1 MTDAAI
7 DSMVRLANQERLAG
21 EQAHGYSRPPI
32 SGGSRCRTYAC
43 LPSLFALCAALL
55 SGSQAAADDPFYK
68 GKRLSLIINFAAGGP
83 TDIEGRLL
91 AKHLAKHIDGHP
103 GVLVQNM
110 DGAGGMIGAGY
121 LGEVA
126 PKDGTTLGYF
136 TGSAWRYANN
146 PERFRVDFRTYEFVA
161 YQPGTSIAYMRTD
174 VPPGIKD
181 ATDIVKAK
189 GVVAGGLGAENSKD
203 LLLRLGLDM
212 LGVPYKYVTSYR
224 GSSAARLAL
233 QQNEINLLRGVAAEL
248 PRGGRADAGEEKA
261 RPSASGTTPIRAP
274 RSGMHPAGRGSPHPL
289 VPRAVPEDQRR
300 NAVRPTLGRLSH
312 RADRQR
318 SDAAAN
324 RASAR
329 RAGSGGRG
337 LARGGAPAQRR
348 QGACRGSGP
357 DDRLRAGMGGRPRH
371 QHEVRAAITISPD
384 MRAFIADY
392 IGGG

>member
-1 MTDAAI
+1 M
-7 DSMVRLANQERLAG
+7 LALRVPVA
-21 EQAHGYSRPPI
+21 
-32 SGGSRCRTYAC
+32 
-43 LPSLFALCAALL
+43 LFGLCAALI
-55 SGSQAAADDPFYK
+55 SGPPVAADEPFFK

-103 GVLVQNM
+103 SVLVQNM

-146 PERFRVDFRTYEFVA
+146 PERFRVDFRSYEFVA

-181 ATDIVKAK
+181 ATDIIKAK

-233 QQNEINLLRGVAAEL
+233 QQNEINFYAES
-248 PRGGRADAGEEKA
+248 PPSYRAVVEPTLVRAP
-261 RPSASGTTPIRAP
+261 PSASGTTPIRAP
-274 RSGMHPAGRGSPHPL
+274 KSGTHPDRSRDFPSSRSPTCTGRSKAKCQ
-289 VPRAVPEDQRR
+289 RA
-300 NAVRPTLGRLSH
+300 N
-312 RADRQR
+312 
-318 SDAAAN
+318 
-324 RASAR
+324 
-329 RAGSGGRG
+329 SGTPI
-337 LARGGAPAQRR
+337 AP
-348 QGACRGSGP
+348 C
-357 DDRLRAGMGGRPRH
+357 
-371 QHEVRAAITISPD
+371 
-384 MRAFIADY
+384 
-392 IGGG
+392 

>member
-1 MTDAAI
+1 M
-7 DSMVRLANQERLAG
+7 LALRVPVA
-21 EQAHGYSRPPI
+21 
-32 SGGSRCRTYAC
+32 
-43 LPSLFALCAALL
+43 LFGLCAALI
-55 SGSQAAADDPFYK
+55 SASPVVADEPFFK

-181 ATDIVKAK
+181 ATDNIKAR
-189 GVVAGGLGAENSKD
+189 GVVAGGLGAETSKD

-212 LGVPYKYVTSYR
+212 LGVQYK
-224 GSSAARLAL
+224 
-233 QQNEINLLRGVAAEL
+233 
-248 PRGGRADAGEEKA
+248 
-261 RPSASGTTPIRAP
+261 
-274 RSGMHPAGRGSPHPL
+274 
-289 VPRAVPEDQRR
+289 
-300 NAVRPTLGRLSH
+300 
-312 RADRQR
+312 
-318 SDAAAN
+318 
-324 RASAR
+324 
-329 RAGSGGRG
+329 
-337 LARGGAPAQRR
+337 
-348 QGACRGSGP
+348 
-357 DDRLRAGMGGRPRH
+357 
-371 QHEVRAAITISPD
+371 
-384 MRAFIADY
+384 
-392 IGGG
+392 